1 MLGPH
6 GLRHV
11 HVRKTCVRLDLSSSY
26 RQALDDSMMV
36 AIDGWEEPEEAR
48 ESGGEVDDDVVD
60 RDLLDFG
67 L

>member
-1 MLGPH
+1 MRPH
-6 GLRHV
+6 
-11 HVRKTCVRLDLSSSY
+11 SSSSD

>member
-1 MLGPH
+1 MRPH
-6 GLRHV
+6 
-11 HVRKTCVRLDLSSSY
+11 LSSSD

-48 ESGGEVDDDVVD
+48 ESGGEVDDDVVY
-60 RDLLDFG
+60 RDLFDFG

>member
-1 MLGPH
+1 MRPH
-6 GLRHV
+6 
-11 HVRKTCVRLDLSSSY
+11 LSSSD

-60 RDLLDFG
+60 RDLLD
-67 L
+67 LSTDDVVDRDLTWL

>member
-1 MLGPH
+1 MRPH
-6 GLRHV
+6 
-11 HVRKTCVRLDLSSSY
+11 LSRSY

-36 AIDGWEEPEEAR
+36 AIDGWEEPEEVR